1 MSRISARKT
10 VSTPP
15 PSTDA
20 AERARGVA
28 SRALVRA
35 SRAWGLSQAQ
45 LGRLVGLSDATVS
58 RLVRGDYL
66 LDLDGKPGQCAL
78 ALLRAYR
85 SLDALVGGDDA
96 KARAWLTADNRHLGG
111 VPLDLLGDVATL
123 GDVLAYLDAMR
134 GKV

>member
-1 MSRISARKT
+1 MSRISVRRIAAAA
-10 VSTPP
+10 PP
-15 PSTDA
+15 PPDPD
-20 AERARGVA
+20 RARGVA
-28 SRALVRA
+28 SRAIVRA
-35 SRAWGLSQAQ
+35 ARAWGLSQAQ

-111 VPLDLLGDVATL
+111 IPLDLLGDVATL